1 MIKIFLGALAR
12 EPNRKSL
19 ERIMAPQ
26 DEVLDALFE
35 RSYNRLSA
43 PAQRAFLTLCTWR
56 SSVPRIAL
64 EAVLLRPENELMQ
77 VDSAVDELSQMSF
90 VEELGSEGL
99 EEDVELAVPLS
110 ARLFGTKKLQTSPW
124 RGFSSNGFWI
134 TATVRCR
141 STTQRLS
148 RWRTTC

>member
-1 MIKIFLGALAR
+1 
-12 EPNRKSL
+12 
-19 ERIMAPQ
+19 MAPQ

-77 VDSAVDELSQMSF
+77 VDSLSTSFLRCPF
-90 VEELGSEGL
+90 VEETGFRGS
-99 EEDVELAVPLS
+99 
-110 ARLFGTKKLQTSPW
+110 
-124 RGFSSNGFWI
+124 
-134 TATVRCR
+134 
-141 STTQRLS
+141 
-148 RWRTTC
+148 